1 MKIPKAKEILAG
13 MLKALTGEEHAAL
26 KLALEGLNRIEDC
39 RVKNAAFVELP
50 LPGETEEVK

>member
-1 MKIPKAKEILAG
+1 MKIPKAREILTG

-26 KLALEGLNRIEDC
+26 KLALEGLDRIEEC

-50 LPGETEEVK
+50 LPGEID

>member
-50 LPGETEEVK
+50 LPGEID